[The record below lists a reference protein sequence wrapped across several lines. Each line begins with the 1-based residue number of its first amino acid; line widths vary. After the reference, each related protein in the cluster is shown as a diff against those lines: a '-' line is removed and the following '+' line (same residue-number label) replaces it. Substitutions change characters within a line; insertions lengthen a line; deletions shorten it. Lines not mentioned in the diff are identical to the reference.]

1 MGVGLRLRPGRN
13 RRNRPHASRRR
24 WGGGG
29 LPVGYLSLP
38 EPNRYIPTDFDLRYE
53 AKARSVPAALL
64 VDDGDAGVLFHRPDK
79 RFGSPK
85 AVLQLEVCCA
95 HAGESAEAR
104 LLSEMGVKV
113 VVETLNE
120 ESYAAT
126 IAGLGY
132 ELWATLRGWCMQ
144 VAGFSHKAPELL
156 LKLCEAL
163 AVLAET
169 PCDLSLWSRVSEEKA
184 RKLANA
190 NFRSPDLACYAR
202 LSCLEANFFTV
213 EERRALLPSMTPAKL
228 SAHVGRSLRDGVFT
242 SCYVGGNLNGA
253 EARHLYGQARLAL
266 TPPPPTGGVARLS
279 RTLVARRSPR
289 KSPRKSTALPPVL
302 APLPTRLAAK
312 ERCVLLPS
320 APQRHVLE
328 VRPLPAP
335 PPAPP
340 SPPQN
345 LRVFRMCRTTTPF
358 VFHVAHAIGFCIASR

>member
-1 MGVGLRLRPGRN
+1 M
-13 RRNRPHASRRR
+13 
-24 WGGGG
+24 
-29 LPVGYLSLP
+29 GYLSLP

-202 LSCLEANFFTV
+202 LSCLEANFF
-213 EERRALLPSMTPAKL
+213 RAS
-228 SAHVGRSLRDGVFT
+228 HVRCT
-242 SCYVGGNLNGA
+242 
-253 EARHLYGQARLAL
+253 EQA
-266 TPPPPTGGVARLS
+266 GCI
-279 RTLVARRSPR
+279 
-289 KSPRKSTALPPVL
+289 
-302 APLPTRLAAK
+302 TR
-312 ERCVLLPS
+312 C
-320 APQRHVLE
+320 
-328 VRPLPAP
+328 
-335 PPAPP
+335 
-340 SPPQN
+340 
-345 LRVFRMCRTTTPF
+345 
-358 VFHVAHAIGFCIASR
+358 

>member
-1 MGVGLRLRPGRN
+1 M
-13 RRNRPHASRRR
+13 
-24 WGGGG
+24 
-29 LPVGYLSLP
+29 
-38 EPNRYIPTDFDLRYE
+38 
-53 AKARSVPAALL
+53 
-64 VDDGDAGVLFHRPDK
+64 DDGDAGVLFHRPDK

-104 LLSEMGVKV
+104 LLSEMGVQV

-190 NFRSPDLACYAR
+190 NFRSQDLACYAR

-253 EARHLYGQARLAL
+253 EARRLYGQARLAL
-266 TPPPPTGGVARLS
+266 TPPPP
-279 RTLVARRSPR
+279 P
-289 KSPRKSTALPPVL
+289 
-302 APLPTRLAAK
+302 
-312 ERCVLLPS
+312 EVLLGSPARS
-320 APQRHVLE
+320 SLAG
-328 VRPLPAP
+328 LPASLP
-335 PPAPP
+335 ARAPP
-340 SPPQN
+340 SHPSSHRSQLDSPP
-345 LRVFRMCRTTTPF
+345 RSDACCCRAPHSATY
-358 VFHVAHAIGFCIASR
+358 SR